1 MKMKALIKIISI
13 TVVCANTTLTF
24 GQQEPQFTQYSD
36 NTLFVNPAYAG
47 SRGVL
52 NLTGI
57 HRQQW
62 TGFEGRPIST
72 TFSAHSPL
80 TYETVGLGLTF
91 INDQSGPI
99 KQTMIYGD
107 FSYTLKF
114 KNGDRKLSFG
124 MKAGMN
130 VISVSTGNLETEVA
144 NDPKLLQNVQ
154 NNVNPNFGFG
164 IYYHSSR
171 FFIGASSPKLLER
184 GYDGISKSN
193 LERRHYFGIIGGVFP
208 LNDYWKLR
216 PTTQVKITENSPIS
230 IDASLAAIYREKIW
244 FGAMYR
250 LNAAFGVFTQF
261 QVTPQF
267 KLGIASDFGTQ
278 AIRNY
283 NYGTFEIMMSYDF
296 IFKKQGLRSPRYF

>member
-1 MKMKALIKIISI
+1 MKALIKIICIS
-13 TVVCANTTLTF
+13 VVLASTTPTF
-24 GQQEPQFTQYSD
+24 GQQEPHFTQYSD

-80 TYETVGLGLTF
+80 SYESVGVGVTMV
-91 INDQSGPI
+91 NDQSGPI

-130 VISVSTGNLETEVA
+130 LISITSANLNTDVD
-144 NDPKLLQNVQ
+144 NDPKLLQNVK

-184 GYDGISKSN
+184 GYDGVSKTN
-193 LERRHYFGIIGGVFP
+193 VERRHYFGIIGGVFP
-208 LNDYWKLR
+208 LNNYWKLR
-216 PTTQVKITENSPIS
+216 PTAQVKLTANSPIS
-230 IDASLAAIYREKIW
+230 FDASIATIYREKLW

-261 QVTPQF
+261 QLSPQF
-267 KLGIASDFGTQ
+267 RLGIASDFGTQ

-296 IFKKQGLRSPRYF
+296 VFKKEGVRSPRYF